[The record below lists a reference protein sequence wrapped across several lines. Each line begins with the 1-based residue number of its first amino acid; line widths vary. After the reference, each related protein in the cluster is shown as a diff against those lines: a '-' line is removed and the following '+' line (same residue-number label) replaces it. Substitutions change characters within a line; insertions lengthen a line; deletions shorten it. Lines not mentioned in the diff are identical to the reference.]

1 MKTDI
6 SNYILAAIL
15 LIIMEEKEV
24 YLVVFHFHMFK
35 ATELNYDIYDKE
47 LLVIFKA
54 FHTWHYYLKG
64 SELPIDVITDHKNL
78 VYIYNSLLLLN
89 KIVGISLL
97 VQPHHLLPSQ
107 ISRIQT

>member
-24 YLVVFHFHMFK
+24 YLVAFHFHMFK
-35 ATELNYDIYDKE
+35 ATELNYDIYNKE

-54 FHTWHYYLKG
+54 FHT
-64 SELPIDVITDHKNL
+64 
-78 VYIYNSLLLLN
+78 
-89 KIVGISLL
+89 
-97 VQPHHLLPSQ
+97 
-107 ISRIQT
+107 